1 MRLWVSSLRGLSE
14 AGPKGMLG
22 HSLKLLTWEI
32 VGQKENLTVKEKLN
46 IQNKNDDGQKS
57 YKVGH
62 SLTACNLKVKRVSK
76 RKAQGHQCK
85 S

>member
-14 AGPKGMLG
+14 AGPKGMVG

-46 IQNKNDDGQKS
+46 IQNKTMTVRIQ
-57 YKVGH
+57 H
-62 SLTACNLKVKRVSK
+62 
-76 RKAQGHQCK
+76 QG
-85 S
+85 

>member
-46 IQNKNDDGQKS
+46 IQNKNDDCQKS
-57 YKVGH
+57 
-62 SLTACNLKVKRVSK
+62 TPRVKLVT
-76 RKAQGHQCK
+76 H
-85 S
+85 